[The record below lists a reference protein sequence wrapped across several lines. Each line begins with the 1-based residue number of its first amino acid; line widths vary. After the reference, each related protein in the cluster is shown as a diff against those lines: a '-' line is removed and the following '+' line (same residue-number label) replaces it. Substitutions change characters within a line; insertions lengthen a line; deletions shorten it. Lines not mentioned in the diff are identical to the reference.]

1 MFLDQAVIK
10 SSDGRE
16 AKIYLVTPGK
26 KKGEYKCEKN
36 CPDLSVIRFCF
47 YTVLTTQQNGGW
59 LDFLKHYKQSCAKRG
74 ISLSLTV
81 RTDMPKNSGGKGGVP
96 FTARRSSP
104 KLPINEPVKRLY
116 PRNSTVN
123 THI

>member
-1 MFLDQAVIK
+1 MTA
-10 SSDGRE
+10 
-16 AKIYLVTPGK
+16 
-26 KKGEYKCEKN
+26 
-36 CPDLSVIRFCF
+36 
-47 YTVLTTQQNGGW
+47 QQNGEL
-59 LDFLKHYKQSCAKRG
+59 LDFLNYYKKSCTKRG
-74 ISLSLTV
+74 INLSLTV